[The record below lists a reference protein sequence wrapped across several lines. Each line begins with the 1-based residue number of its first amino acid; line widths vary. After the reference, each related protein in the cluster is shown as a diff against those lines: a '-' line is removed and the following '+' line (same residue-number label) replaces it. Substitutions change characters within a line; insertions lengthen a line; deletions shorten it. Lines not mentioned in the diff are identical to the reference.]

1 MTRKKR
7 TRTPGSEGPAEYS
20 QKSTTRADLE
30 ARKRQKDK
38 KRKGLKS
45 GSRHSA
51 VQTEDARAQAK
62 RKDPRHG
69 SKKPVALIVEAKKPT
84 TKKERRLSAEQ
95 ELAMLENDAQLMVL
109 LDRIEAG
116 ENLGAGLQKQVDQ
129 KLDRIEQLMNQLG
142 LLEDNVP
149 EAADGFAPVA
159 GISSDDDL
167 LEQFEN
173 SDFGS
178 FENPFEDSGESSSDK
193 E

>member
-7 TRTPGSEGPAEYS
+7 SRKPGSEGPAAFT
-20 QKSTTRADLE
+20 QKSTTQLDLE

-45 GSRHSA
+45 GSRHSEA
-51 VQTEDARAQAK
+51 QMNDSRAQAK

-69 SKKPVALIVEAKKPT
+69 SKKPVPLIVEAKKPA

-116 ENLGAGLQKQVDQ
+116 ENLGSGLQKQVDE

-142 LLEDNVP
+142 LLEDDEP
-149 EAADGFAPVA
+149 AAADDVQPAA
-159 GISSDDDL
+159 DLSSDDDL
-167 LEQFEN
+167 LDKFEN
-173 SDFGS
+173 MGFDS
-178 FENPFEDSGESSSDK
+178 FEDSSENSFDK

>member
-7 TRTPGSEGPAEYS
+7 SRKPGSEGPAAYT
-20 QKSTTRADLE
+20 QKSTTQHDLE

-51 VQTEDARAQAK
+51 AQVEDSRAQAK

-69 SKKPVALIVEAKKPT
+69 SKKPVALIVDTKPV

-116 ENLGAGLQKQVDQ
+116 EKLGAGLQKQVDQ
-129 KLDRIEQLMNQLG
+129 KLDRIEQLMSQLG
-142 LLEDNVP
+142 LLDEDEP
-149 EAADGFAPVA
+149 EMASVA
-159 GISSDDDL
+159 GVSSDDDL
-167 LEQFEN
+167 LDQFEN
-173 SDFGS
+173 MDLDSFGES
-178 FENPFEDSGESSSDK
+178 FETSSDK

>member
-7 TRTPGSEGPAEYS
+7 SRKPGSEGPAVHT
-20 QKSTTRADLE
+20 QKSTTQMDIEGRQ
-30 ARKRQKDK
+30 RQKTK

-51 VQTEDARAQAK
+51 VAVEDARTAAK

-69 SKKPVALIVEAKKPT
+69 SKKPVPLIVEAKKPV
-84 TKKERRLSAEQ
+84 TKQERRLSAEQ

-116 ENLGAGLQKQVDQ
+116 EKLGAGLQKQVDQ

-142 LLEDNVP
+142 LLDEDKP
-149 EAADGFAPVA
+149 EAAEEFAPATDVT
-159 GISSDDDL
+159 SDDDL
-167 LEQFEN
+167 LDQFEN
-173 SDFGS
+173 MDFDS
-178 FENPFEDSGESSSDK
+178 FDK

>member
-7 TRTPGSEGPAEYS
+7 ARKVGSEGPAVYREKTAS
-20 QKSTTRADLE
+20 QSELD

-51 VQTEDARAQAK
+51 GLDEQQKGNGRG
-62 RKDPRHG
+62 KDPRLG
-69 SKKPVALIVEAKKPT
+69 SKKLVPLIVDTKPKS
-84 TKKERRLSAEQ
+84 KKERRLSAEQ

-116 ENLGAGLQKQVDQ
+116 ESLGAGLQKQVDD
-129 KLDRIEQLMNQLG
+129 KLDRIERLMKQLG
-142 LLEDNVP
+142 LLDEEPV
-149 EAADGFAPVA
+149 EEVKPVA
-159 GISSDDDL
+159 KGPKSDDDL
-167 LEQFEN
+167 LDQFEN
-173 SDFGS
+173 MGFDDF
-178 FENPFEDSGESSSDK
+178 DK

>member
-7 TRTPGSEGPAEYS
+7 NRKPGSAGPAVYTE
-20 QKSTTRADLE
+20 KTTTQLDIEGRQ
-30 ARKRQKDK
+30 RQKQR

-51 VQTEDARAQAK
+51 VQVDDSRTAAK

-69 SKKPVALIVEAKKPT
+69 SKKPVPLIVEAKKPA
-84 TKKERRLSAEQ
+84 TKQERRLSAEQ

-116 ENLGAGLQKQVDQ
+116 EKLGAGLQKQVDQ

-142 LLEDNVP
+142 LLDED
-149 EAADGFAPVA
+149 ESQAEDDSAPVA
-159 GISSDDDL
+159 GVKSDDDL
-167 LEQFEN
+167 LDQFEN
-173 SDFGS
+173 IDFDD
-178 FENPFEDSGESSSDK
+178 FDK

>member
-7 TRTPGSEGPAEYS
+7 SRKPGSEGPAEFTK
-20 QKSTTRADLE
+20 KSTTQIDLE

-45 GSRHSA
+45 GSRHSEA
-51 VQTEDARAQAK
+51 QTTDARTLAK

-69 SKKPVALIVEAKKPT
+69 SKKPVPLIVEAKKPA

-116 ENLGAGLQKQVDQ
+116 ESLGAGLQKQVDQ

-142 LLEDNVP
+142 LLEDDEP
-149 EAADGFAPVA
+149 QMTDDFAPAAKV
-159 GISSDDDL
+159 SSDDDL

-173 SDFGS
+173 ADFGL
-178 FENPFEDSGESSSDK
+178 FEDSAENSDEK
-193 E
+193 